1 MTPYITQ
8 HAAPMSALL
17 LGIVKD
23 IPRYVR
29 ENSSS
34 EMIRATGYGKG
45 KTPAARAIQ
54 AKMLNLIKLGPKT
67 TTMDMVKALDS
78 NRFSVYNN
86 ASVLAED
93 GLIRLVKAGVKR
105 FYWEVV

>member
-1 MTPYITQ
+1 MTPYITI
-8 HAAPMSALL
+8 HAAPMASIFK
-17 LGIVKD
+17 GIVKD

-34 EMIRATGYGKG
+34 EMNRATGYGKG
-45 KTPAARAIQ
+45 KTPSARAIQ
-54 AKMLNLIKLGPKT
+54 AKMLDLIKSGPKT

-86 ASVLAED
+86 ASVLAEE
-93 GLIRLVKAGVKR
+93 GLIRLVKVGAKR

>member
-8 HAAPMSALL
+8 HTVPLHQLMAGMIA
-17 LGIVKD
+17 D

-34 EMIRATGYGKG
+34 EMVRASFGKG

-54 AKMLNLIKLGPKT
+54 AKMLDMIRSGDRV
-67 TTMDMVKALDS
+67 TTMDIVKILDS

-86 ASVLAED
+86 ASVLVED
-93 GLIRLVKAGVKR
+93 GLIRLVKLGAKR
-105 FYWEVV
+105 FYWEAI